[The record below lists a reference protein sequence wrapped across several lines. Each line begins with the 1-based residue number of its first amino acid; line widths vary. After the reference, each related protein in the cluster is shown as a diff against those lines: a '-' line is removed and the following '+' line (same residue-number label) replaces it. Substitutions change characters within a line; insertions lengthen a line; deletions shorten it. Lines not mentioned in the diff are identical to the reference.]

1 MNPNELATLMQSAMN
16 YAVMAKFRAV
26 GSERDIV
33 SRDIAKLS
41 KAVSTLKN
49 FEIRKK
55 DVLQGNIWGVGA

>member
-16 YAVMAKFRAV
+16 YAVMAKLRAV

-33 SRDIAKLS
+33 SRDIAKLG

-49 FEIRKK
+49 FELRKE
-55 DVLQGNIWGVGA
+55 DVLQGNIWGLGA